1 MDQFRK
7 RSLVRVLSRDDP
19 DRSQYD
25 SSVARSSE
33 AESGFSLLG
42 IDEEGGEKGPLG
54 LNTLYEPQEATPVVD
69 IIFVHGLGGGSRK
82 TWSRTVDPLHFWP
95 KAWLP
100 EDVNFRDARIHSF
113 GYNADWGE
121 RRQSI
126 LNIHDFAQ
134 SLLGEIKNNPSIRR
148 DNTKLILVGH
158 SMGGCVVKNAYIL
171 ARQDISCQALAERV
185 HSMFFLGTPHRGSD
199 LAAILQSILMVAWGS
214 KPFVNDLLPNC
225 SILAKINDTSRHY
238 ATGLRLWSF
247 YETLPV
253 KMMFVSKLV
262 VEKYSA
268 TLGYGNE
275 EISAMD
281 ADHRHVCKFDNA
293 TDHNYRKI
301 RNALTTAID
310 MINAKNSDPTPR
322 ETISQL
328 GGILGMTEP
337 AYEDDLASPQDL
349 RHPGSCLW
357 FTEEP
362 DLSRWK
368 LGSPNSPPIFWLTGR
383 PATGKSVLCSH
394 VIDQLHTQNLKCS
407 YFFFRH
413 GKAGRSSLADCF
425 HGLAYQMSLNDPTI
439 AQRVLQLNQDG
450 ESWDQHDDRV
460 IWRKLFVNVIFRLN
474 TISSHIW
481 VVDALDECVKF
492 SSWFKLL
499 PQLPSGL
506 RLFITSRST
515 DEIGRCITSLGPR
528 VVTRSLTNHDTA
540 KDMRAYLFS
549 RLEDLSLENVDELCK
564 RILTKSQGSFL
575 WVRLVLQEFESA
587 YTDEDI
593 CKKCLMIYELR
604 CAIKLDIN
612 ETPHNMEKAIP
623 TVCGQLVFID
633 QASRVHMIH
642 ETAREFFL
650 SEDLNSTLAVKRG
663 QRHGH
668 LAQLLCKYLATD
680 AVRTPQGFQPFRG
693 NKPSMAIDTSLVEYA
708 ARFFAEHLYRSNSE
722 EVAPMYE
729 LCRFLKSNV
738 LYWFEL
744 IAQAGDLQP
753 INRTA
758 INLAGYIRRRTKY
771 VPPVDKDIQLV
782 DAWATDLIRVS
793 ARFRSKLLSC
803 PSSIHCLIPPFCP
816 TGSIISTLFTTQTRS
831 LLVKGAKEFGWD
843 DCLIRIDFQKGQ
855 TTTVAYGIT
864 CFAIG
869 MSTGQ
874 VSLYDCATFQ
884 RVSMMYHPERVRLLE
899 FSRNER
905 FLASAGQKR
914 IVVWETRSSSQ
925 IWSSR
930 LVSPPIAM
938 CFPSEL
944 LIYANR
950 ANQIITSNA
959 DTGEILTVSWDG
971 NENNSEIP
979 DQTPNKAAFAP
990 DLGLLAIGYRS
1001 HPILI
1006 FDTGSGALLGLC
1018 SSVKSNGI
1026 DAMAFN
1032 PNPDISALVVSNAN
1046 GDLLVFDPQTTELR
1060 YQKSNVCAYALAC
1073 SPDGKSLV
1081 TGDSRGTIEVYD
1093 FDGPDSTLLT
1103 LIYRINSHE
1112 ESVRSV
1118 VFSDDGLRLVDCRE
1132 SQARVWEPAILLQ
1145 KDADTGS
1152 QSDVSSQVTLAPRT
1166 FGTLED
1172 PANPEIT
1179 SVVCHSDGEQVICGK
1194 ISGEVALYSA
1204 ADGQEL
1210 NVLYGHSRG
1219 TSVVAIA
1226 MVERQHIV
1234 VSADES
1240 GRILMADMSSLS
1252 SHGLQAAKLITDTRF
1267 NSAVFG
1273 MLTNPVNDRLLVMG
1287 KENDE
1292 LWELPSGKVIS
1303 VRIPDENGL
1312 RSMIAHPQAPNAF
1325 IMFTTTVARVFD
1337 WSDFKELTPEMGLP
1351 VRRDGLSSSKDTL
1364 VNATYHGSTPVIEAV
1379 KTVGEMSG
1387 THLFCWDIV
1396 SSDSTVDTR
1405 ILGSRIGL
1413 LTPVLRDIIAVVG
1426 STLIFLDK
1434 DLWVCSLDLN
1444 TFNSAP
1450 YGKRHFF
1457 ILSEWLNVN
1466 GDMLYAMTSK
1476 KDFVFANK
1484 HGLVIVK
1491 AGLDFS
1497 EVITL
1502 SQQQGWTVHSGSMHR
1517 RTSNSIIPT
1526 NGGTVIFGGVD
1537 TKKYSGPLAGLDQ
1550 SPTSERR
1557 TYRPLDS
1564 MGLSGTGNADQSF
1577 QNNSFP
1583 VVFDSEFTFL
1593 LADTSYHRAVPL
1605 SLATIDRFANITIR
1619 APVSDILG
1627 MLRTGDCAFQSLT
1640 SGSSNMVIN
1649 LPFLRPACVWFDQE
1663 NREIS
1668 LARYLNCHSGYRCG
1682 GSLIGPDIADALHV
1696 CRLHMIN
1703 NKFADINS
1711 ILALAEHK
1719 LKTKIQ
1725 KYVKPGLYRKTSLL
1739 R

>member
-1 MDQFRK
+1 MVH
-7 RSLVRVLSRDDP
+7 LL
-19 DRSQYD
+19 
-25 SSVARSSE
+25 RSSRV
-33 AESGFSLLG
+33 ESNISLLS

-54 LNTLYEPQEATPVVD
+54 LTTLHEPQEATPAVD
-69 IIFVHGLGGGSRK
+69 IVFVHGLGGGSRK
-82 TWSRTVDPLHFWP
+82 TWARTADPLHFWP

-100 EDVNFRDARIHSF
+100 EDVDFRDVRIHSF

-148 DNTKLILVGH
+148 SNTKLILVGH
-158 SMGGCVVKNAYIL
+158 SMGGCVVKKAYII
-171 ARQDISCQALAERV
+171 ARQDITCKALAERV

-199 LAAILQSILMVAWGS
+199 LAGILQSMLMVAWGT

-225 SILAKINDTSRHY
+225 SALAEINDTFRHY
-238 ATGLRLWSF
+238 AADLRLWSF

-253 KMMFVSKLV
+253 KTMVVSKLV

-275 EISAMD
+275 EISSMD
-281 ADHRHVCKFDNA
+281 ADHRHVCKFDNP
-293 TDHNYRKI
+293 TDPNYRKL

-310 MINAKNSDPTPR
+310 MIKAENSDPTPR
-322 ETISQL
+322 ETILQL
-328 GGILGMTEP
+328 EGILGTTEP
-337 AYEDDLASPQDL
+337 GYEDDLAALQDL
-349 RHPGSCLW
+349 RHPGSCFW
-357 FTEEP
+357 FTEQP

-368 LGSPNSPPIFWLTGR
+368 LGSSNSPPIFWLTGR

-394 VIDQLHTQNLKCS
+394 VIDQLNTQNLKCS
-407 YFFFRH
+407 YFFFKH
-413 GKAGRSSLADCF
+413 GKAGRASLADCF
-425 HGLAYQMSLNDPTI
+425 RGLAYQMSLNDPTV
-439 AQRVLQLNQDG
+439 AQRVLQLDRDG
-450 ESWDQHDDRV
+450 ESWDQHDDRM
-460 IWRKLFVNVIFRLN
+460 IWKKLFVNAIFRLS

-492 SSWFKLL
+492 SNWFKLL
-499 PQLPSGL
+499 PQLPPGL

-515 DEIGRCITSLGPR
+515 DEIERGITSLGPR

-540 KDMRAYLFS
+540 EDMHAYLS
-549 RLEDLSLENVDELCK
+549 ARLEDLSLENVDELCR

-593 CKKCLMIYELR
+593 EAILQDVPDDLYEMYNRMLEMIESEKRRTKLARSILSWVTLACRPLTIDELR
-604 CAIKLDIN
+604 CAIRLDIN

-642 ETAREFFL
+642 ETAREFLL
-650 SEDLNSTLAVKRG
+650 SEDLDSTLAVKKSE
-663 QRHGH
+663 RHGH

-680 AVRTPQGFQPFRG
+680 AVKTPQGFQPFRG
-693 NKPSMAIDTSLVEYA
+693 TKLSAAIDTSLVEYA

-722 EVAPMYE
+722 DAAPMYE
-729 LCRFLKSNV
+729 LCTFLKSNV

-744 IAQAGDLQP
+744 IAQTGNLQP

-758 INLAGYIRRRTKY
+758 INLAGYLRRRTKY

-782 DAWATDLIRVS
+782 DAWATDLVRVS

-816 TGSIISTLFTTQTRS
+816 TGSIISTLFTTPTRS
-831 LLVKGAKEFGWD
+831 LLVKGARESDWD

-855 TTTVAYGIT
+855 STTVAHGIT

-874 VSLYDCATFQ
+874 VSLYDCATVQ
-884 RVSMMYHPERVRLLE
+884 RVSMMRHPERVKLLE
-899 FSRNER
+899 FNRNER
-905 FLASAGQKR
+905 FLASAGQKH
-914 IVVWETRSSSQ
+914 IVVWEPRSSSQ
-925 IWSSR
+925 IWSSK

-944 LIYANR
+944 LIHANR
-950 ANQIITSNA
+950 ANQIITSNV
-959 DTGEILTVSWDG
+959 DTGEVLTLSWDG
-971 NENNSEIP
+971 SENNSEIP
-979 DQTPNKAAFAP
+979 DQLPNKAVFAP
-990 DLGLLAIGYRS
+990 ELGLLAVGYRS

-1006 FDTGSGALLGLC
+1006 FDSGSGALLGIC
-1018 SSVKSNGI
+1018 SAVKSNGI

-1032 PNPDISALVVSNAN
+1032 PNPDISALVVSNTD
-1046 GDLLVFDPQTTELR
+1046 GDLLVFDSQTTELR
-1060 YQKSNVCAYALAC
+1060 YQKSHVCAQALAC

-1093 FDGPDSTLLT
+1093 FDGPDGTFLS
-1103 LIYRINSHE
+1103 LIYRINSHD

-1132 SQARVWEPAILLQ
+1132 SQARVWEPAILVQ
-1145 KDADTGS
+1145 KDTDIGS
-1152 QSDVSSQVTLAPRT
+1152 QSDISSQVTLAPRT
-1166 FGTLED
+1166 FGTLEG

-1179 SVVCHSDGEQVICGK
+1179 SIVCHSDGERVICGK
-1194 ISGEVALYSA
+1194 TSGEVALYSA
-1204 ADGQEL
+1204 ADGREL

-1226 MVERQHIV
+1226 IVEHRHIV

-1240 GRILMADMSSLS
+1240 GRILMADMNSLS
-1252 SHGLQAAKLITDTRF
+1252 SHGLHTKLIMDTRF

-1273 MLTNPVNDRLLVMG
+1273 ILTNPDNDRLLVMG
-1287 KENDE
+1287 KEKDE

-1303 VRIPDENGL
+1303 IRTPDEKGL
-1312 RSMIAHPQAPNAF
+1312 RSMIVHPQAPNAF

-1337 WSDFKELTPEMGLP
+1337 WSNFKELTSEIGLP
-1351 VRRDGLSSSKDTL
+1351 LHRDDLSSSKDTL
-1364 VNATYHGSTPVIEAV
+1364 VNATYHGSTPIVEAV
-1379 KTVGEMSG
+1379 KAVGETSG

-1396 SSDSTVDTR
+1396 SSDLMADTR

-1413 LTPVLRDIIAVVG
+1413 LTPVLRDAIAVIG
-1426 STLIFLDK
+1426 STLIFLDR

-1476 KDFVFANK
+1476 KDFVFVNK

-1497 EVITL
+1497 EVVTL
-1502 SQQQGWTVHSGSMHR
+1502 SQQQSWTVHSGSMHR
-1517 RTSNSIIPT
+1517 RTSSSIIPT
-1526 NGGTVIFGGVD
+1526 LSSMGGT
-1537 TKKYSGPLAGLDQ
+1537 SGTRTRVQTNAGL
-1550 SPTSERR
+1550 R
-1557 TYRPLDS
+1557 
-1564 MGLSGTGNADQSF
+1564 
-1577 QNNSFP
+1577 
-1583 VVFDSEFTFL
+1583 
-1593 LADTSYHRAVPL
+1593 
-1605 SLATIDRFANITIR
+1605 
-1619 APVSDILG
+1619 
-1627 MLRTGDCAFQSLT
+1627 
-1640 SGSSNMVIN
+1640 
-1649 LPFLRPACVWFDQE
+1649 
-1663 NREIS
+1663 
-1668 LARYLNCHSGYRCG
+1668 
-1682 GSLIGPDIADALHV
+1682 
-1696 CRLHMIN
+1696 
-1703 NKFADINS
+1703 
-1711 ILALAEHK
+1711 
-1719 LKTKIQ
+1719 
-1725 KYVKPGLYRKTSLL
+1725 
-1739 R
+1739 

>member
-1 MDQFRK
+1 MVH
-7 RSLVRVLSRDDP
+7 LL
-19 DRSQYD
+19 
-25 SSVARSSE
+25 RSSR
-33 AESGFSLLG
+33 AESTLSLLST
-42 IDEEGGEKGPLG
+42 DEEGGEKGPLG
-54 LNTLYEPQEATPVVD
+54 LTTLHEPQEATPAVD
-69 IIFVHGLGGGSRK
+69 IVFVHGLGGGSRK
-82 TWSRTVDPLHFWP
+82 TWARTADPLHFWP

-100 EDVNFRDARIHSF
+100 EDVEFRDVRIHSF

-148 DNTKLILVGH
+148 GNTKLILVGH
-158 SMGGCVVKNAYIL
+158 SMGGCVVKKAYIL
-171 ARQDISCQALAERV
+171 ARQDITCKALAERV

-199 LAAILQSILMVAWGS
+199 LAGILQSILTVSWGT

-225 SILAKINDTSRHY
+225 SILAEINDSFRHY
-238 ATGLRLWSF
+238 AADLRLWSF

-253 KMMFVSKLV
+253 KMMLVSKLV

-275 EISAMD
+275 EISSMD

-293 TDHNYRKI
+293 TDPNYRKL
-301 RNALTTAID
+301 RDALTTAID
-310 MINAKNSDPTPR
+310 MIKAENSDSTPR
-322 ETISQL
+322 ETILQL
-328 GGILGMTEP
+328 EGILGMTEP
-337 AYEDDLASPQDL
+337 AYEDDLAALQDL
-349 RHPGSCLW
+349 RHPGSCFW
-357 FTEEP
+357 FTEQP
-362 DLSRWK
+362 DLSRWM

-394 VIDQLHTQNLKCS
+394 VIDQLGTQNLKCS

-413 GKAGRSSLADCF
+413 GKAGRSSLVDCF
-425 HGLAYQMSLNDPTI
+425 RSLAYQMSLNDPTI
-439 AQRVLQLNQDG
+439 AQCVLQLDQDG

-460 IWRKLFVNVIFRLN
+460 IWRKLFASAIFRLS

-499 PQLPSGL
+499 PQLPPGL

-515 DEIGRCITSLGPR
+515 DEIERGITSLGPR

-540 KDMRAYLFS
+540 EDMHAYLS
-549 RLEDLSLENVDELCK
+549 TRLEDLSLENVNELCR

-593 CKKCLMIYELR
+593 EAILQDVPDDLYEMYNKMLKMIESERRRTKLARSILSWVTLACRPLTIDELR

-623 TVCGQLVFID
+623 TVCGQLVFVD

-642 ETAREFFL
+642 ETAREFLL
-650 SEDLNSTLAVKRG
+650 SEDLDSTLAVKRG
-663 QRHGH
+663 ERHGH

-680 AVRTPQGFQPFRG
+680 AVKTPQGFQPFRG
-693 NKPSMAIDTSLVEYA
+693 TRLSMAIDTSLVEYA
-708 ARFFAEHLYRSNSE
+708 SRFFAEHLYRSNSE
-722 EVAPMYE
+722 EAVPMYE

-744 IAQAGDLQP
+744 IAQAGNLQP

-758 INLAGYIRRRTKY
+758 INLAGYLRRRAKY

-831 LLVKGAKEFGWD
+831 LLVKGARELDWD

-855 TTTVAYGIT
+855 TTTVAHGIT

-874 VSLYDCATFQ
+874 VSLN
-884 RVSMMYHPERVRLLE
+884 V
-899 FSRNER
+899 
-905 FLASAGQKR
+905 
-914 IVVWETRSSSQ
+914 
-925 IWSSR
+925 
-930 LVSPPIAM
+930 
-938 CFPSEL
+938 
-944 LIYANR
+944 
-950 ANQIITSNA
+950 
-959 DTGEILTVSWDG
+959 DTGEVLRVSWDG
-971 NENNSEIP
+971 GENDSEIP
-979 DQTPNKAAFAP
+979 DQPPNKAAFAP
-990 DLGLLAIGYRS
+990 ELGLLAVGYRS

-1006 FDTGSGALLGLC
+1006 FDTGSGALLGSC

-1032 PNPDISALVVSNAN
+1032 PNTDISALVVSNTD

-1060 YQKSNVCAYALAC
+1060 YQKSNVCAHALAC

-1093 FDGPDSTLLT
+1093 FDGPDSTFLS

-1118 VFSDDGLRLVDCRE
+1118 VFSNDSLRLVDCRE
-1132 SQARVWEPAILLQ
+1132 SQARVWEPAILVQ
-1145 KDADTGS
+1145 KDADIGS
-1152 QSDVSSQVTLAPRT
+1152 QSDISSQVTLNPRT
-1166 FGTLED
+1166 FGTSEG

-1179 SVVCHSDGEQVICGK
+1179 SIMCHSDGEQVICGK
-1194 ISGEVALYSA
+1194 TSGEVALYSA

-1219 TSVVAIA
+1219 TSVVTIA
-1226 MVERQHIV
+1226 MVEHQHIV

-1240 GRILMADMSSLS
+1240 GRILMADMSPSS
-1252 SHGLQAAKLITDTRF
+1252 SHGLQAKIITDRRF

-1273 MLTNPVNDRLLVMG
+1273 MFANPDNDRLLVMG
-1287 KENDE
+1287 KEKDE

-1303 VRIPDENGL
+1303 MRTPDENGL
-1312 RSMIAHPQAPNAF
+1312 RSMIVHPQAPNAF

-1337 WSDFKELTPEMGLP
+1337 WSDFKELTSETGLP
-1351 VRRDGLSSSKDTL
+1351 VHRDGLSSSKDTL
-1364 VNATYHGSTPVIEAV
+1364 VNATYHGSMPVVEAV
-1379 KTVGEMSG
+1379 KAIGEMSG

-1396 SSDSTVDTR
+1396 YSDSMADTR

-1413 LTPVLRDIIAVVG
+1413 LTPVLRDAIAVIG
-1426 STLIFLDK
+1426 STLIFLDR

-1457 ILSEWLNVN
+1457 ILSDWLNVN
-1466 GDMLYAMTSK
+1466 GDMLCAMTSK
-1476 KDFVFANK
+1476 KDFVFVNK

-1491 AGLDFS
+1491 AGLGFS
-1497 EVITL
+1497 EVVTL

-1526 NGGTVIFGGVD
+1526 VSSMGGT
-1537 TKKYSGPLAGLDQ
+1537 
-1550 SPTSERR
+1550 
-1557 TYRPLDS
+1557 
-1564 MGLSGTGNADQSF
+1564 SGT
-1577 QNNSFP
+1577 
-1583 VVFDSEFTFL
+1583 
-1593 LADTSYHRAVPL
+1593 
-1605 SLATIDRFANITIR
+1605 
-1619 APVSDILG
+1619 
-1627 MLRTGDCAFQSLT
+1627 RTG
-1640 SGSSNMVIN
+1640 V
-1649 LPFLRPACVWFDQE
+1649 
-1663 NREIS
+1663 
-1668 LARYLNCHSGYRCG
+1668 
-1682 GSLIGPDIADALHV
+1682 
-1696 CRLHMIN
+1696 
-1703 NKFADINS
+1703 
-1711 ILALAEHK
+1711 
-1719 LKTKIQ
+1719 
-1725 KYVKPGLYRKTSLL
+1725 
-1739 R
+1739 

>member
-1 MDQFRK
+1 MDQLRK
-7 RSLVRVLSRDDP
+7 RSLVHVLSRQDP
-19 DRSQYD
+19 DQSQYG
-25 SSVARSSE
+25 SSVARSSRT
-33 AESGFSLLG
+33 ESNFSLLSL
-42 IDEEGGEKGPLG
+42 DEEGSEKGPLG
-54 LNTLYEPQEATPVVD
+54 LTTLHEPQEVTPVVD
-69 IIFVHGLGGGSRK
+69 IVFVHGLGGGSRK
-82 TWSRTVDPLHFWP
+82 TWARTVDPLHFWP

-100 EDVNFRDARIHSF
+100 EDVDFKDVRIHSF
-113 GYNADWGE
+113 GYNADWGQ

-148 DNTKLILVGH
+148 NNTKLILVGH
-158 SMGGCVVKNAYIL
+158 SMGGCVVKKAYIL
-171 ARQDISCQALAERV
+171 ARQDITCKALAERV
-185 HSMFFLGTPHRGSD
+185 HSMFFLATPHRGSN
-199 LAAILQSILMVAWGS
+199 LASILQSILTVAWGWGT

-225 SILAKINDTSRHY
+225 SILAEINDTFRHY
-238 ATGLRLWSF
+238 AADLHLWSF

-253 KMMFVSKLV
+253 KMMVVSKLV

-275 EISAMD
+275 EISSMD

-293 TDHNYRKI
+293 TDPNYRKL

-310 MINAKNSDPTPR
+310 MIKAENSDPTPR
-322 ETISQL
+322 ETILQL
-328 GGILGMTEP
+328 EGILGMTEP
-337 AYEDDLASPQDL
+337 AYEDDLAALQDL
-349 RHPGSCLW
+349 RHPGSCFW
-357 FTEEP
+357 FTEQP

-394 VIDQLHTQNLKCS
+394 VIDQLNTQNLKCS

-425 HGLAYQMSLNDPTI
+425 RSLAYQMSLNDPII
-439 AQRVLQLNQDG
+439 AQRVLQLDQYG

-460 IWRKLFVNVIFRLN
+460 IWRKLFVSAIFRLS

-515 DEIGRCITSLGPR
+515 DEIERGIASLGPR

-540 KDMRAYLFS
+540 EDMHAYLYTK
-549 RLEDLSLENVDELCK
+549 LEDLSLENVDELCR
-564 RILTKSQGSFL
+564 RILIKSQGSFL

-593 CKKCLMIYELR
+593 EVILQEVPDDLYKMYTRMLEMIESERRRTKLARSVLSWVTLACRPLTIDELR
-604 CAIKLDIN
+604 CAIRLDIN

-642 ETAREFFL
+642 ETAREFLL
-650 SEDLNSTLAVKRG
+650 SEDLDSTLAVKRSE
-663 QRHGH
+663 RHGH

-680 AVRTPQGFQPFRG
+680 AVKPPQGFQPFRG
-693 NKPSMAIDTSLVEYA
+693 TKLSMAIDTSLVEYA

-722 EVAPMYE
+722 EAAPMYE

-753 INRTA
+753 INHTA
-758 INLAGYIRRRTKY
+758 INLAGYLRRRNKY
-771 VPPVDKDIQLV
+771 VPPADKDIQLV

-831 LLVKGAKEFGWD
+831 LLVKGARELDWD
-843 DCLIRIDFQKGQ
+843 DCLIRIDFQKGK
-855 TTTVAYGIT
+855 TTTVAHGIT

-874 VSLYDCATFQ
+874 VSLYDCATVQ
-884 RVSMMYHPERVRLLE
+884 HVSMMRHPERVRLLE

-914 IVVWETRSSSQ
+914 IVVWEPRSSSQ

-944 LIYANR
+944 LIHANR
-950 ANQIITSNA
+950 ENQIITSNV
-959 DTGEILTVSWDG
+959 DTGEVLRVSWDG
-971 NENNSEIP
+971 SENNSEIP
-979 DQTPNKAAFAP
+979 DQPPSKAAFAP
-990 DLGLLAIGYRS
+990 DSGLLAVGYRS
-1001 HPILI
+1001 HPVMI
-1006 FDTGSGALLGLC
+1006 FDIGSGALLGSC

-1032 PNPDISALVVSNAN
+1032 PNTDISALVVSNAD

-1060 YQKSNVCAYALAC
+1060 YQKSNVYAQALAC

-1093 FDGPDSTLLT
+1093 FDGPDSTFLS

-1132 SQARVWEPAILLQ
+1132 SQARVWEPAILVQ
-1145 KDADTGS
+1145 KDADIGS
-1152 QSDVSSQVTLAPRT
+1152 QSDISSQVTLALRT

-1179 SVVCHSDGEQVICGK
+1179 SIVCHSDGEQVICGK
-1194 ISGEVALYSA
+1194 TSGEVALYSA

-1226 MVERQHIV
+1226 MVEQQHIV

-1240 GRILMADMSSLS
+1240 GRVLMADMSPLS
-1252 SHGLQAAKLITDTRF
+1252 SHGLQAKLITDTRF

-1273 MLTNPVNDRLLVMG
+1273 MLANPDNDRLLVMG
-1287 KENDE
+1287 KEKDE

-1303 VRIPDENGL
+1303 IRTPDENGL
-1312 RSMIAHPQAPNAF
+1312 RSMIVHPQAPNAF
-1325 IMFTTTVARVFD
+1325 IMFTATVARVFD
-1337 WSDFKELTPEMGLP
+1337 WSDFKELTSEIGLP
-1351 VRRDGLSSSKDTL
+1351 VHRDGLSSSKDTL
-1364 VNATYHGSTPVIEAV
+1364 VNATYHGSTPVVEAV
-1379 KTVGEMSG
+1379 KAVGETSG

-1396 SSDSTVDTR
+1396 SSDSMADTR

-1413 LTPVLRDIIAVVG
+1413 LTPVLRDVIAVVG
-1426 STLIFLDK
+1426 STLIFIDR

-1476 KDFVFANK
+1476 KDFVFVNK

-1502 SQQQGWTVHSGSMHR
+1502 SQQQGWTVQSGSMHR

-1526 NGGTVIFGGVD
+1526 VSSMGGT
-1537 TKKYSGPLAGLDQ
+1537 SGARTRVQTNAGL
-1550 SPTSERR
+1550 R
-1557 TYRPLDS
+1557 
-1564 MGLSGTGNADQSF
+1564 
-1577 QNNSFP
+1577 
-1583 VVFDSEFTFL
+1583 
-1593 LADTSYHRAVPL
+1593 
-1605 SLATIDRFANITIR
+1605 
-1619 APVSDILG
+1619 
-1627 MLRTGDCAFQSLT
+1627 
-1640 SGSSNMVIN
+1640 
-1649 LPFLRPACVWFDQE
+1649 
-1663 NREIS
+1663 
-1668 LARYLNCHSGYRCG
+1668 
-1682 GSLIGPDIADALHV
+1682 
-1696 CRLHMIN
+1696 
-1703 NKFADINS
+1703 
-1711 ILALAEHK
+1711 
-1719 LKTKIQ
+1719 
-1725 KYVKPGLYRKTSLL
+1725 
-1739 R
+1739 

>member
-1 MDQFRK
+1 MDQFPK
-7 RSLVRVLSRDDP
+7 RSLIHVLSRQDP
-19 DRSQYD
+19 DRSQYG
-25 SSVARSSE
+25 SSVARSSR
-33 AESGFSLLG
+33 AETDFSQLR
-42 IDEEGGEKGPLG
+42 IDDEGDEKGPLG
-54 LNTLYEPQEATPVVD
+54 LNTLHEPQEATPVID
-69 IIFVHGLGGGSRK
+69 IVFVHGLGGGSRK

-100 EDVNFRDARIHSF
+100 EDVDFRDVRIHSF

-158 SMGGCVVKNAYIL
+158 SMGGCVAKKAYIL
-171 ARQDISCQALAERV
+171 ARQDITCKALAERI

-199 LAAILQSILMVAWGS
+199 LAGILHSILMVAWGT

-225 SILAKINDTSRHY
+225 SILAEINDTFRHY
-238 ATGLRLWSF
+238 AADLRLWSF

-253 KMMFVSKLV
+253 KMMFASKLV

-275 EISAMD
+275 EISSMD

-293 TDHNYRKI
+293 TDPNYRKL

-310 MINAKNSDPTPR
+310 MIKAESPTPR
-322 ETISQL
+322 ETILQL
-328 GGILGMTEP
+328 ESILGMTEP
-337 AYEDDLASPQDL
+337 TYEDDLATLQDL
-349 RHPGSCLW
+349 RHPGSCSW
-357 FTEEP
+357 FTEQP

-368 LGSPNSPPIFWLTGR
+368 LRSPNSPPIFWLTGR

-394 VIDQLHTQNLKCS
+394 VIDQLNTQNLKCS

-425 HGLAYQMSLNDPTI
+425 RGLAYQMSLNDPTI
-439 AQRVLQLNQDG
+439 AQRVLQLDQDG
-450 ESWDQHDDRV
+450 ESWDRHDARV
-460 IWRKLFVNVIFRLN
+460 IWRKLFVSAIFRLS

-499 PQLPSGL
+499 PQLPAGL

-515 DEIGRCITSLGPR
+515 DEIERGITSLGSQ
-528 VVTRSLTNHDTA
+528 VVTRSLTTHDTA
-540 KDMRAYLFS
+540 EDMHAYLSS
-549 RLEDLSLENVDELCK
+549 RLEDLSLENVDELCR
-564 RILTKSQGSFL
+564 RILTMSRGSFL
-575 WVRLVLQEFESA
+575 WLRLVLQEFESA

-593 CKKCLMIYELR
+593 EAILQEVPDDLYKMYTRMLEMIESEKRRTKLARCILSWVTLACRPLTIDELR
-604 CAIKLDIN
+604 CAIRLDIN

-633 QASRVHMIH
+633 QAYRVHMIH
-642 ETAREFFL
+642 ETAREFLL
-650 SEDLNSTLAVKRG
+650 SEDLDSTLAVKRG
-663 QRHGH
+663 ERHGR

-680 AVRTPQGFQPFRG
+680 AVKTPQGFQPFRG
-693 NKPSMAIDTSLVEYA
+693 TKLSMAIDTSLVEYA
-708 ARFFAEHLYRSNSE
+708 SRFFAEHLYRSNSE

-758 INLAGYIRRRTKY
+758 INLAGYLRRRTKY

-782 DAWATDLIRVS
+782 DAWATDLIRVG

-831 LLVKGAKEFGWD
+831 LLVKGERECDWD

-855 TTTVAYGIT
+855 TTTVAHGIT

-874 VSLYDCATFQ
+874 VSMYDCATFQ
-884 RVSMMYHPERVRLLE
+884 HVSMMRHPER
-899 FSRNER
+899 
-905 FLASAGQKR
+905 
-914 IVVWETRSSSQ
+914 RSN
-925 IWSSR
+925 
-930 LVSPPIAM
+930 V
-938 CFPSEL
+938 
-944 LIYANR
+944 
-950 ANQIITSNA
+950 
-959 DTGEILTVSWDG
+959 DTGEVLTVSWDG
-971 NENNSEIP
+971 SENNSEIP
-979 DQTPNKAAFAP
+979 DQPPNKAAFAP
-990 DLGLLAIGYRS
+990 DSGLLAVGYRK

-1006 FDTGSGALLGLC
+1006 FDVGSGALLGFC
-1018 SSVKSNGI
+1018 GSVKSNGI

-1032 PNPDISALVVSNAN
+1032 PNPDISALVVSNAD
-1046 GDLLVFDPQTTELR
+1046 GDLLVFDPHTTELL
-1060 YQKSNVCAYALAC
+1060 YQKSNVCAYTLAC
-1073 SPDGKSLV
+1073 SPDGRSLV

-1093 FDGPDSTLLT
+1093 FDGPNSTFLS

-1132 SQARVWEPAILLQ
+1132 SQARVWEPAILVQ
-1145 KDADTGS
+1145 KDTDIGS
-1152 QSDVSSQVTLAPRT
+1152 QSDISSQVTLALRT

-1172 PANPEIT
+1172 PAHPEIT
-1179 SVVCHSDGEQVICGK
+1179 SIVCHSDGEQVICGK
-1194 ISGEVALYSA
+1194 TSGEVALYSA

-1226 MVERQHIV
+1226 MVEHQHIV

-1240 GRILMADMSSLS
+1240 GKILMADMSPLS
-1252 SHGLQAAKLITDTRF
+1252 SHGLQAKLITDTRF

-1273 MLTNPVNDRLLVMG
+1273 MLANPDSNRLLVMG
-1287 KENDE
+1287 KEKDE

-1303 VRIPDENGL
+1303 IRIPDENGF
-1312 RSMIAHPQAPNAF
+1312 RSMIVHPQAPNAF
-1325 IMFTTTVARVFD
+1325 IMFTTATARVFD
-1337 WSDFKELTPEMGLP
+1337 WSDFKELTSEKGLP
-1351 VRRDGLSSSKDTL
+1351 VHRDGLSSSKDTL
-1364 VNATYHGSTPVIEAV
+1364 VNATYHGSTPVVEAV
-1379 KTVGEMSG
+1379 KAVGETLG

-1396 SSDSTVDTR
+1396 SSDSIADTR

-1413 LTPVLRDIIAVVG
+1413 LTPVLRDVIAIVG
-1426 STLIFLDK
+1426 STLIFLDR

-1466 GDMLYAMTSK
+1466 GDILYAMTSK
-1476 KDFVFANK
+1476 RDFVFVNK

-1502 SQQQGWTVHSGSMHR
+1502 SQQQGWTAHSGSMHR

-1526 NGGTVIFGGVD
+1526 VSSMGGT
-1537 TKKYSGPLAGLDQ
+1537 
-1550 SPTSERR
+1550 
-1557 TYRPLDS
+1557 
-1564 MGLSGTGNADQSF
+1564 SGT
-1577 QNNSFP
+1577 
-1583 VVFDSEFTFL
+1583 
-1593 LADTSYHRAVPL
+1593 
-1605 SLATIDRFANITIR
+1605 
-1619 APVSDILG
+1619 
-1627 MLRTGDCAFQSLT
+1627 RTR
-1640 SGSSNMVIN
+1640 V
-1649 LPFLRPACVWFDQE
+1649 
-1663 NREIS
+1663 
-1668 LARYLNCHSGYRCG
+1668 
-1682 GSLIGPDIADALHV
+1682 
-1696 CRLHMIN
+1696 
-1703 NKFADINS
+1703 
-1711 ILALAEHK
+1711 
-1719 LKTKIQ
+1719 
-1725 KYVKPGLYRKTSLL
+1725 
-1739 R
+1739 

>member
-1 MDQFRK
+1 MSQFRK
-7 RSLVRVLSRDDP
+7 RSLVHVLSRQDP
-19 DRSQYD
+19 EKPQHA
-25 SSVARSSE
+25 SSVATSR
-33 AESGFSLLG
+33 AENNLSVLS
-42 IDEEGGEKGPLG
+42 INEEGGEKGPLG
-54 LNTLYEPQEATPVVD
+54 LTTLYEPREATPAVD
-69 IIFVHGLGGGSRK
+69 IVFVHGLGGGSRK
-82 TWSRTVDPLHFWP
+82 TWARTVDPLHFWP

-100 EDVNFRDARIHSF
+100 EDADFRDVRIHSF

-126 LNIHDFAQ
+126 LNIHDFSQ

-148 DNTKLILVGH
+148 SNTKLILVGH
-158 SMGGCVVKNAYIL
+158 SMGGCVVKKAYIL
-171 ARQDISCQALAERV
+171 ARQDITCKALAGRV

-199 LAAILQSILMVAWGS
+199 LAGILQNMLAVACGT

-225 SILAKINDTSRHY
+225 SILAEINDTFRHY
-238 ATGLRLWSF
+238 ATDLRLWSF

-253 KMMFVSKLV
+253 KMLVVSKLV

-275 EISAMD
+275 EICSMD

-293 TDHNYRKI
+293 TDPNYRKL

-310 MINAKNSDPTPR
+310 MIRAENSAPTPR
-322 ETISQL
+322 ETILQL
-328 GGILGMTEP
+328 ERILGMAEQS
-337 AYEDDLASPQDL
+337 YEDDLAALQDL
-349 RHPGSCLW
+349 RHPGSCFW
-357 FTEEP
+357 FTEQAE
-362 DLSRWK
+362 LRHWK
-368 LGSPNSPPIFWLTGR
+368 LGNPKSPPIFWLTGR

-394 VIDQLHTQNLKCS
+394 VIDQLNTQNLKCS
-407 YFFFRH
+407 YFFFKH
-413 GKAGRSSLADCF
+413 GKAGRSSLADCLR
-425 HGLAYQMSLNDPTI
+425 GLAYQMSLNDSTV
-439 AQRVLQLNQDG
+439 AQCVLQFDQDR

-460 IWRKLFVNVIFRLN
+460 IWRKLFVSAIFKLS

-481 VVDALDECVKF
+481 VVDALDECVKP
-492 SSWFKLL
+492 SGWLKLL
-499 PQLPSGL
+499 PQIPSGL

-515 DEIGRCITSLGPR
+515 DEIERGITSLGPR

-540 KDMRAYLFS
+540 EDMHAYLS
-549 RLEDLSLENVDELCK
+549 ARLEDLSFDNVDELCT

-593 CKKCLMIYELR
+593 EAILQDVPDDLYKMYNRMLEMIESEKRRTKLARSILSWVTLACRPLTIDELR
-604 CAIKLDIN
+604 CAIRLDIN

-642 ETAREFFL
+642 ETAREFLL
-650 SEDLNSTLAVKRG
+650 SQDLDSTLAVKRG
-663 QRHGH
+663 ERHGY

-680 AVRTPQGFQPFRG
+680 AVKTPQAFQPFRG
-693 NKPSMAIDTSLVEYA
+693 TKLPMAIDTSLVEYA

-722 EVAPMYE
+722 EEAPMYE

-744 IAQAGDLQP
+744 IAQAGNLQP

-758 INLAGYIRRRTKY
+758 VNLEGYLRRRTKY

-816 TGSIISTLFTTQTRS
+816 TGSIIYTLFATQTRS
-831 LLVKGAKEFGWD
+831 LLVKGARELDWD

-855 TTTVAYGIT
+855 TTTVAHGIT

-869 MSTGQ
+869 LSTGQ
-874 VSLYDCATFQ
+874 VSLYDCATVQ
-884 RVSMMYHPERVRLLE
+884 HVSMMRHPERVRLLE
-899 FSRNER
+899 FSRDER

-914 IVVWETRSSSQ
+914 IVVWEPKSSLQ

-930 LVSPPIAM
+930 LDSPPITM
-938 CFPSEL
+938 SFPSEL
-944 LIYANR
+944 LIHANR
-950 ANQIITSNA
+950 ANQIITSNVE
-959 DTGEILTVSWDG
+959 TGEVLKVSWDR
-971 NENNSEIP
+971 NERNSEIP
-979 DQTPNKAAFAP
+979 DQPPNKAAIALE
-990 DLGLLAIGYRS
+990 LGLLAVGYRS
-1001 HPILI
+1001 YPILI
-1006 FDTGSGALLGLC
+1006 FDIESGTLLSCC
-1018 SSVKSNGI
+1018 SSMKSNGI

-1032 PNPDISALVVSNAN
+1032 PNTDISALVVSSVN

-1060 YQKSNVCAYALAC
+1060 YQKSNVYAHALAY

-1093 FDGPDSTLLT
+1093 FNGPDSTFLT

-1118 VFSDDGLRLVDCRE
+1118 VFSDDGLRLIDCRE
-1132 SQARVWEPAILLQ
+1132 SQARVWEPAILVQ
-1145 KDADTGS
+1145 KDADIGS
-1152 QSDVSSQVTLAPRT
+1152 QSDISSQVTLAPRT
-1166 FGTLED
+1166 FGTLEN

-1179 SVVCHSDGEQVICGK
+1179 SLVCHSDGEQVFCGK
-1194 ISGEVALYSA
+1194 TSGEVALYSA

-1226 MVERQHIV
+1226 IVEHQHIV

-1240 GRILMADMSSLS
+1240 GRILMAYMSPSS
-1252 SHGLQAAKLITDTRF
+1252 SHALQAMLIIDTRF

-1273 MLTNPVNDRLLVMG
+1273 ILANPDNDRLLVMG
-1287 KENDE
+1287 KEKDE
-1292 LWELPSGKVIS
+1292 LWELPSGRVIS
-1303 VRIPDENGL
+1303 TRTPDENGL
-1312 RSMIAHPQAPNAF
+1312 RSMIVHPQAPNAF

-1337 WSDFKELTPEMGLP
+1337 WSDFKELTSEMGLP
-1351 VRRDGLSSSKDTL
+1351 VHRDGLSSSKYTL
-1364 VNATYHGSTPVIEAV
+1364 VNATYHGSTPVVEAV
-1379 KTVGEMSG
+1379 KAVGETSG
-1387 THLFCWDIV
+1387 TYLFCWDVV
-1396 SSDSTVDTR
+1396 SSDSVADTR
-1405 ILGSRIGL
+1405 ILGSRMGL
-1413 LTPVLRDIIAVVG
+1413 LTPVLRDVIAVVG
-1426 STLIFLDK
+1426 STLIFIDR

-1444 TFNSAP
+1444 SFNNAP
-1450 YGKRHFF
+1450 YRKRHFF

-1476 KDFVFANK
+1476 KDFVFVNK

-1497 EVITL
+1497 EVIAL

-1517 RTSNSIIPT
+1517 TTSNSIIPT
-1526 NGGTVIFGGVD
+1526 VSSIGRELE
-1537 TKKYSGPLAGLDQ
+1537 S
-1550 SPTSERR
+1550 RR
-1557 TYRPLDS
+1557 
-1564 MGLSGTGNADQSF
+1564 M
-1577 QNNSFP
+1577 
-1583 VVFDSEFTFL
+1583 
-1593 LADTSYHRAVPL
+1593 RA
-1605 SLATIDRFANITIR
+1605 
-1619 APVSDILG
+1619 
-1627 MLRTGDCAFQSLT
+1627 
-1640 SGSSNMVIN
+1640 
-1649 LPFLRPACVWFDQE
+1649 
-1663 NREIS
+1663 
-1668 LARYLNCHSGYRCG
+1668 
-1682 GSLIGPDIADALHV
+1682 
-1696 CRLHMIN
+1696 
-1703 NKFADINS
+1703 
-1711 ILALAEHK
+1711 
-1719 LKTKIQ
+1719 
-1725 KYVKPGLYRKTSLL
+1725 
-1739 R
+1739 